1 MLIISIKRNK
11 KPLGLVVITY
21 GAILHVYFL
30 VHQVLGIMG
39 SEVVIN
45 EFLRLLVFS
54 LNFIGQGLRIWIALS
69 QLSNIGFTVLAM
81 LVLGVIEP

>member
-1 MLIISIKRNK
+1 M
-11 KPLGLVVITY
+11 VITC

-39 SEVVIN
+39 SQVVIN
-45 EFLRLLVFS
+45 EFLGLLVFS
-54 LNFIGQGLRIWIALS
+54 LNFIGQGLKIWIALS
-69 QLSNIGFTVLAM
+69 QLSSIGFTALVM